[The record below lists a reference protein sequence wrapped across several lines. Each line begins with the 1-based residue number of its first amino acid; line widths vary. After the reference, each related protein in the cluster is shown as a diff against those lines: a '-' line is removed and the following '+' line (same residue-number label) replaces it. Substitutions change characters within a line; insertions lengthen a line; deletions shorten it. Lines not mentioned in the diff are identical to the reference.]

1 MIKKNYCIK
10 ISCILM
16 KYKKHFKIVKFK
28 WKPRDLMLNDQIIET
43 KHEIFYD
50 LKCNYDPLKFI

>member
-1 MIKKNYCIK
+1 MK
-10 ISCILM
+10 ISCIVM